1 MKLCQVSRFP
11 RMALVNVTALLLAAS
26 ASAQAPKTMN
36 DDSGV
41 TASLNELQSEV
52 RELKDLVQ
60 QLKQETTASRAEMTR
75 LRQELEAERAG
86 LAANPQS
93 GTDQVDARIGHLED
107 EQQML
112 SGKVDEQYQTKVE
125 SASKYRVRLSG
136 VVLFN
141 LFSNQGTVDNM
152 DVPTLAY
159 HSGGL
164 DSSGSFGGTLRQ
176 SIFGV
181 EVFGPQV
188 MGAKTSGT
196 VNFDVGG
203 GFPDVSNGVNS
214 GLVRLRTATM
224 KFDWKNTDLVVGQDQ
239 LFFSPNSPTSFAS
252 LIVPALSYSGN
263 LWAWTPQMRVDHR
276 ISLSENSTLTLQGG
290 ILDSLTGEPPYY
302 SYTWYRTPQAGERAR
317 QPAYAG
323 RVAYSHPLFGHTFT
337 VGTAGYYSRENY
349 GYGRDVNGYA
359 AMVDWVLP
367 LDKWF
372 SLSGSFYRGQAI
384 GGLGGGI
391 GRSVLYSGPLIDP
404 TTSVLPLNTVGGWA
418 QLKYRATSTLEFNAA
433 FGQDNPFASD
443 VRAFADAESYG
454 DPTLTRNQGMFANVI
469 YRPRS
474 DLLFSLEYRRLK
486 TFSIYDYNS
495 TAGQVN
501 LGMGILF

>member
-1 MKLCQVSRFP
+1 MKLCQAPRIAQLIVS
-11 RMALVNVTALLLAAS
+11 ALLLTISSAA
-26 ASAQAPKTMN
+26 QNPVH
-36 DDSGV
+36 DDSSV

-75 LRQELEAERAG
+75 LRQELEAERTG
-86 LAANPQS
+86 LGANPAS
-93 GTDQVDARIGHLED
+93 GTDQIDVRVGHLED

-152 DVPTLAY
+152 DVPTLA
-159 HSGGL
+159 SPAGGL
-164 DSSGSFGGTLRQ
+164 QSSGSFGGTLRQ
-176 SIFGV
+176 SIFGF
-181 EVFGPQV
+181 EVFGPQLW
-188 MGAKTSGT
+188 GAKTSGN
-196 VNFDVGG
+196 VNFDIGG
-203 GFPDVSNGVNS
+203 GFPNISDGVNS

-224 KFDWKNTDLVVGQDQ
+224 RLAWKNTDIVVGQDQ
-239 LFFSPNSPTSFAS
+239 LFFAPNSPTSYAS
-252 LIVPALSYSGN
+252 LIVPALSYAGN
-263 LWAWTPQMRVDHR
+263 LWAWTPQMRVEHR
-276 ISLSENSTLTLQGG
+276 IAVSDKSTFTLQGG
-290 ILDSLTGEPPYY
+290 ILDPLTGEPPSG
-302 SYTWYRTPQAGERAR
+302 SYTWYRTPDAGERAR

-323 RVAYSHPLFGHTFT
+323 RIAYSHPLFGHTFT
-337 VGTAGYYSRENY
+337 IGTAGYYSREDY
-349 GYGRDVNGYA
+349 GYGAGLNGRVVNGYA
-359 AMVDWVLP
+359 AMADWNLP
-367 LDKWF
+367 LDRWF

-391 GRSVLYSGPLIDP
+391 GRSVLYNGPLIDP
-404 TTSVLPLNTVGGWA
+404 ATSVLPLNTVGGWA

-433 FGQDNPFASD
+433 FGQDNPFASE
-443 VRAFADAESYG
+443 VRYFADAQSYG
-454 DPTLTRNQGMFANVI
+454 DPTLTRNQGMFGNMI

-495 TAGQVN
+495 NAGQVN